1 MALKLKG
8 STSGF
13 VAIDAPS
20 VAGNNTLI
28 LPENTGS
35 AHQILANDITA
46 GVTTFTQIT
55 VSRNGDLTVPGT
67 ISIGGTLTYEDVT
80 SVDSVGIV
88 TARGLSIFGNTTGL
102 QVASGISTFQAITG
116 TTGTFTGDVSIADK
130 IVHTGDTNTAIRFP
144 AADTIT
150 FETAGSERLELDIDE
165 TTFNDGGSDTDFRV
179 RSPAQTHMFY
189 VNAGTD
195 QVCIKTASA
204 ASGAELTV
212 QGRTHTDTQFTIGSN
227 STLDAG
233 VQATIYKPATN
244 TLAFA
249 TAGANERLRITDSGK
264 VNIGGDF
271 TASTYGL
278 QVYGSGGSD
287 AATIGI
293 KNNTSGPA
301 GIHLLSGHGNWSIF
315 NSETVGDA
323 LEFRD
328 ESANATR
335 MLINSNGHLALGGT
349 NITDVNLLTIN
360 GSGSSQNVGLV
371 INKTNSPA
379 KAYGINVHN
388 ATGNLLF
395 YDYTSSAD
403 RLIIN
408 STGNATFSG
417 IVTATSFESTT
428 FSKTPT
434 NVPAFHA
441 WSNNVTTHSLSDATE
456 TKVTFLNSETF
467 DTDSAY
473 DNATSGT
480 TSNRFTV
487 PTGKGGYYQISAGM
501 NFYANANDIDHA
513 RLYIK
518 KNTSTAITA
527 YALVTSGGSTIR
539 HFQANI
545 SGVLQL
551 AAGDYLELFVNMSSV
566 SGGQLYISQD
576 ANGYRGNFF
585 SAFKLII

>member
-1 MALKLKG
+1 M
-8 STSGF
+8 
-13 VAIDAPS
+13 
-20 VAGNNTLI
+20 
-28 LPENTGS
+28 
-35 AHQILANDITA
+35 
-46 GVTTFTQIT
+46 
-55 VSRNGDLTVPGT
+55 
-67 ISIGGTLTYEDVT
+67 
-80 SVDSVGIV
+80 
-88 TARGLSIFGNTTGL
+88 
-102 QVASGISTFQAITG
+102 
-116 TTGTFTGDVSIADK
+116 
-130 IVHTGDTNTAIRFP
+130 
-144 AADTIT
+144 
-150 FETAGSERLELDIDE
+150 
-165 TTFNDGGSDTDFRV
+165 
-179 RSPAQTHMFY
+179 
-189 VNAGTD
+189 
-195 QVCIKTASA
+195 
-204 ASGAELTV
+204 
-212 QGRTHTDTQFTIGSN
+212 
-227 STLDAG
+227 
-233 VQATIYKPATN
+233 
-244 TLAFA
+244 
-249 TAGANERLRITDSGK
+249 
-264 VNIGGDF
+264 NIGGDF

-278 QVYGSGGSD
+278 QVYGSGGGD

-328 ESANATR
+328 ESADATR

-360 GSGSSQNVGLV
+360 GSGSGQNVGLV

-487 PTGKGGYYQISAGM
+487 PSGKGGYYHVSAGM

-513 RLYIK
+513 RLIIK
-518 KNTSTAITA
+518 QSNATKITA
-527 YALVTSGGSTIR
+527 YGLVTSGGSTIR
-539 HFQANI
+539 HYQANI
-545 SGVLQL
+545 SGILQL
-551 AAGDYLELFVNMSSV
+551 AAGDYLELFVYMSSV